1 MSGMEPALIGAA
13 LGGGASAA
21 MGKNPIQG
29 ALLGG
34 LTGGVYG
41 AASSAASNV
50 AGQQLATDIASQ
62 PALGFAAGNLPA
74 AQAMANPGLL
84 NTLQQVPETLKT
96 SAMQNPGLA
105 MQGFGAAQS
114 LLEPQQVPQA
124 PMGQV
129 HRGGQVAPVDFASA
143 LNPYQNTVIRPQP
156 FSLLG

>member
-1 MSGMEPALIGAA
+1 MLIGAA
-13 LGGGASAA
+13 VGAGSSAA

-41 AASSAASNV
+41 AAGSAASNV

-62 PALGFAAGNLPA
+62 PTLGFAAGNLPA
-74 AQAMANPGLL
+74 AQTMANPGLL
-84 NTLQQVPETLKT
+84 NTLQQVPEALKT

-105 MQGFGAAQS
+105 MQGFSAAQS

-124 PMGQV
+124 PIGQV
-129 HRGGQVAPVDFASA
+129 HRGGQAAPVDFASA
-143 LNPYQNTVIRPQP
+143 LNPYQSTVIRPQP
-156 FSLLG
+156 LSLLG